1 MYVCPCS
8 ANSTVVAESDHQQPF
23 VVVQWISYI
32 NSGRDHNWNSEH
44 NYTTN
49 AVNIEKLVH
58 ANE

>member
-1 MYVCPCS
+1 M
-8 ANSTVVAESDHQQPF
+8 VAESHHQQPF